1 MARILLTD
9 LPGVAD
15 LRYIYRDLDRHGNR
29 RIFVRRFGRKI
40 RLRQPEGT
48 EAFLEE
54 YREALVASAQP
65 AATSV
70 PARPEKGQLR
80 WLLVQYYESASYQ
93 GLEAR
98 TQRVRRLILDDIC
111 MAKGKK
117 PYTYMEARHVE
128 AIRDAKAKT
137 PEAANARVKALRQV
151 FTWAVKQ
158 KLVKSNPAL
167 EVEYFSTGSQGW
179 HTWTIDEI
187 RQYEAKHPVGS
198 RARLALALL
207 LYTGVRRS
215 EVVRLGRQMIRSGW
229 LTFTQTK
236 NQKRDPIQ
244 VSIPVLPEL
253 QAVIDET
260 PSGNMTFLVTEFGRP
275 FTADGFG
282 NRFRKWCNEAG
293 LRHCSAHGLRK
304 AGASIAAENGA
315 TTHQLMAMFGWKTV
329 KQAEHYTR
337 KANRKLLAGG
347 AMHFVSLEQNKNEI
361 DPPATVVREG
371 GSKLAGK

>member
-1 MARILLTD
+1 MARIRLTD

-15 LRYIYRDLDRHGNR
+15 LRYLYRDRDRHGNR

-179 HTWTIDEI
+179 HTWTIDEV

-215 EVVRLGRQMIRSGW
+215 DVVRLGRQMIRSGW

-347 AMHFVSLEQNKNEI
+347 AMHFLSLEQNKNEI
-361 DPPATVVREG
+361 DPPATVVLEG

>member
-1 MARILLTD
+1 MARIRLTD

-179 HTWTIDEI
+179 HTWTIDEV

-215 EVVRLGRQMIRSGW
+215 DVVRLGRQMIRSGW

-347 AMHFVSLEQNKNEI
+347 AMHFLSLEQNKNEI
-361 DPPATVVREG
+361 DPPATVVLEG

>member
-215 EVVRLGRQMIRSGW
+215 DVVRLGRQMIRSGW

-361 DPPATVVREG
+361 DPPTKVVREG

>member
-1 MARILLTD
+1 
-9 LPGVAD
+9 
-15 LRYIYRDLDRHGNR
+15 
-29 RIFVRRFGRKI
+29 
-40 RLRQPEGT
+40 
-48 EAFLEE
+48 
-54 YREALVASAQP
+54 
-65 AATSV
+65 
-70 PARPEKGQLR
+70 
-80 WLLVQYYESASYQ
+80 
-93 GLEAR
+93 
-98 TQRVRRLILDDIC
+98 

-215 EVVRLGRQMIRSGW
+215 DVVRLGRQMIRSGW

>member
-179 HTWTIDEI
+179 HTWTIDEV

-215 EVVRLGRQMIRSGW
+215 DVVRLGRQMIRSGW

-347 AMHFVSLEQNKNEI
+347 AMHFLSLEQNKNEI
-361 DPPATVVREG
+361 DPPATVVLEG